1 MSQGFRL
8 VDNREQ
14 VRIMQL
20 EFCEGHDVSQLPML
34 LMIKHTARR
43 LCADLGSSYKLVTM
57 DDIVESVIH
66 RDLEPGFT
74 TF

>member
-1 MSQGFRL
+1 
-8 VDNREQ
+8 
-14 VRIMQL
+14 MQL

-43 LCADLGSSYKLVTM
+43 LCADLGSSYKLMTM

-66 RDLEPGFT
+66 RMPSPSIESETDLEPGFT